1 MTATERF
8 RLKLFSPMHLSIVW
22 DSKRHGYVPGDCQV
36 VAFSAGAEAETP
48 TLAPMTIDEI
58 RAYVADRTDML
69 GTLIHD
75 CTGIS
80 VQDQDGRGVDFPSPI
95 QVRNRPLDVR
105 I

>member
-58 RAYVADRTDML
+58 RAYVADRTDIWL
-69 GTLIHD
+69 ASAPTVVYA
-75 CTGIS
+75 S
-80 VQDQDGRGVDFPSPI
+80 VNGALYAF
-95 QVRNRPLDVR
+95 RPLDQEWFTDKKAF
-105 I
+105 